1 MTIRASR
8 TSILVLLA
16 IAGCGRDDLPPPQSR
31 AATRPELSQATP
43 TDLAREI
50 EQAERRGTWREVRQR
65 WEGQTLRWTV
75 IRHEALC
82 RSASAC
88 NVAAFPVQRP
98 AQQGWLPELT
108 FAPGEFAKLT
118 AVCGADECELQ
129 IEATLDRLEL
139 SGELPTSV
147 HLDQVRVLGV
157 GKA

>member
-1 MTIRASR
+1 MTTRAYR
-8 TSILVLLA
+8 TSIFVLLA
-16 IAGCGRDDLPPPQSR
+16 IAGCGGDEMQAPQR
-31 AATRPELSQATP
+31 RGAPRLELAQATQ

-65 WEGQTLRWTV
+65 WEGQTLHWTV

-118 AVCGADECELQ
+118 AACGPGECELQ
-129 IEATLDRLEL
+129 IEATLKRLEL

-147 HLDQVRVLGV
+147 HLDQVRVLRASKG
-157 GKA
+157 

>member
-1 MTIRASR
+1 MTTPTSR

-16 IAGCGRDDLPPPQSR
+16 IAGCGRDDMRSPQPRTAAR
-31 AATRPELSQATP
+31 AELSQATQ

-65 WEGQTLRWTV
+65 WEGQTLHWTV
-75 IRHEALC
+75 TRHEPLC

-118 AVCGADECELQ
+118 AACGSGECELQ
-129 IEATLDRLEL
+129 IEATLKRLEL
-139 SGELPTSV
+139 SGEQPTSV

-157 GKA
+157 SKG